1 MLIKP
6 SLKEHYSLFIHIS
19 THPYSTSMDLFKSKA
34 EREQKKLE
42 KLEKLIKSQKWDA
55 LTKLLNTKKGRDIF
69 QYKRPRIEH
78 SSSNDGS
85 KRSLNRKNS
94 FTSGVT
100 PEDLGLDYT
109 CFLLNL
115 CILNGCPLAIVQML
129 ISIDG
134 SLSWQQ
140 DRNGMTPL
148 AVCCAARGS
157 DKDIIQYLVRHDMGK
172 GATIQD
178 NNGKTALHH
187 LMNYI
192 CYPNPSNLSIWQDQ
206 GYTCNFDKKYMS
218 MESNGSLEATS
229 ESGASQKLSMT
240 QAEFS
245 NFAVCMNITC
255 KMAAKSMFL
264 RDRYG
269 NTPIDILHECK
280 ARCEEEQVQ
289 SPKWERADIANIML
303 RQKLVAYHR
312 AYRKH
317 CEAIGQMSGLNI
329 KDNTSIP
336 SLERSSVNTGSIQSG
351 FTGLS
356 RERDDSLSRNGS
368 GGIDESLLSRM
379 DLD

>member
-1 MLIKP
+1 
-6 SLKEHYSLFIHIS
+6 
-19 THPYSTSMDLFKSKA
+19 MDFFKSKA

-55 LTKLLNTKKGRDIF
+55 LTKLLSTKKGRDIF
-69 QYKRPRIEH
+69 QHKRPRIEPIA
-78 SSSNDGS
+78 SNDAS
-85 KRSLNRKNS
+85 KKSLTRKN
-94 FTSGVT
+94 TSGVST
-100 PEDLGLDYT
+100 SDLRVDYT

-115 CILNGCPLAIVQML
+115 CILNDCPLEIVQML

-148 AVCCAARGS
+148 AVCCASRGS

-172 GATIQD
+172 SAAIQD
-178 NNGKTALHH
+178 HNGKTALHH

-192 CYPNPSNLSIWQDQ
+192 CYPNPTNLSEWQNQ
-206 GYTCNFDKKYMS
+206 GYTCTFDNKYMS
-218 MESNGSLEATS
+218 MESNGRSLEVDS

-245 NFAVCMNITC
+245 NFAVCMNFIC

-280 ARCEEEQVQ
+280 ARCEEDQFQ

-303 RQKLVAYHR
+303 RQKLIAYNR
-312 AYRKH
+312 AHRKH
-317 CEAIGQMSGLNI
+317 CEAMGQLNGLNI
-329 KDNTSIP
+329 KDNISIP

-356 RERDDSLSRNGS
+356 RERDESLSWK
-368 GGIDESLLSRM
+368 
-379 DLD
+379 